1 MRAAQN
7 GETGVVKNLLEKGYT
22 DIHAKDKAG

>member
-7 GETGVVKNLLEKGYT
+7 GETGVVKNLLEKGA